1 MKKYKNYIYHNG
13 GIVGDEGSL
22 KENELLAKLERGEV
36 MISNR
41 SKGSLFSLIEFVDM
55 LSKKIDIASVG
66 TMGYM
71 GHPFIKDAKPDLSNI
86 TNNQS
91 ETIHFGDVYI
101 YGADE
106 KTVEKHREVTREFT
120 NEVLKQLNIKR

>member
-1 MKKYKNYIYHNG
+1 
-13 GIVGDEGSL
+13 
-22 KENELLAKLERGEV
+22 
-36 MISNR
+36 
-41 SKGSLFSLIEFVDM
+41 M